1 MRIVFTK
8 IGDIRDQLIGTGL
21 LIIALTLM
29 VARQDDAFQNVR
41 KASLTVISYVEA
53 PLSNVRVY
61 RSALRTNAALEQ
73 NTIMLQDEVSRL
85 RSLREENDALRAL
98 LEMKEN
104 SEYDMQPVRVIT
116 KNLTGI
122 NNNILIN
129 AGSEQGVQV
138 GMPVVNHEGLVGT
151 VIITANNHAQVLP
164 LFNRQ
169 FRASVHI
176 EDSRAYGI
184 LSWESGNLSELVI
197 NFVPQTIPVA
207 EGLRV
212 HTSGLSSQM
221 PPNIPV
227 GEIVRTEPEPGRET
241 QRIYVRPFVNF
252 TSLAE
257 AHVLLFHPDPEI
269 TQLEEEWREAFK

>member
-8 IGDIRDQLIGTGL
+8 IGDIRDHLIGVGL
-21 LIIALTLM
+21 LILAFTLM
-29 VARQDDAFQNVR
+29 VARQDNAFQNVR

-53 PLSNVRVY
+53 PLSNIRVY

-73 NTIMLQDEVSRL
+73 NAIMLQDEVSRL
-85 RSLREENDALRAL
+85 RSLRDENEALRAL
-98 LEMKEN
+98 LNMKEDADF
-104 SEYDMQPVRVIT
+104 EMQPVRIVT

-129 AGSEQGVQV
+129 AGANQGVEV

-151 VIITANNHAQVLP
+151 VIITAKNHSQVLP

-169 FRASVHI
+169 FRASVNI
-176 EDSRAYGI
+176 EESRAFGI
-184 LSWESGNLSELVI
+184 ISWESDNLTDLVI
-197 NFVPQTIPVA
+197 NFVPQTIPVS

-212 HTSGLSSQM
+212 HTSGLSAQM
-221 PPNIPV
+221 PANIPV
-227 GEIVRTEPEPGRET
+227 GKVIRTEPEAGRET

-252 TSLAE
+252 SSLAE
-257 AHVLLFHPDPEI
+257 AHVLLFRPDPEI
-269 TQLEEEWREAFK
+269 TQLENQWREAFR